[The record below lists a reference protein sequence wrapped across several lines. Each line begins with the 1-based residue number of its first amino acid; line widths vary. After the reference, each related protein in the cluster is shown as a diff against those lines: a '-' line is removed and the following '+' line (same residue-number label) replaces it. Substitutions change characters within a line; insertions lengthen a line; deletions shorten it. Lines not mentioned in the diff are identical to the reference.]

1 MRRRRLRS
9 CGILK
14 RSGGDGGGDGG
25 VDGGAVTTVDAERKE
40 QNRSQLRTHGAKPL
54 RRSHILALA
63 AARLRE
69 EAVRGSAV
77 CWRRCCWGD
86 MRSREEGGQKGGGVV
101 KWSCDGVPGGGGA
114 AFAGLNGRRVMW
126 RHERCPRC

>member
-14 RSGGDGGGDGG
+14 RSGGDEGGKTEGG
-25 VDGGAVTTVDAERKE
+25 RDGGAVTTVDAERKE

-77 CWRRCCWGD
+77 CSATLLVGGY
-86 MRSREEGGQKGGGVV
+86 EEQGGGEEE
-101 KWSCDGVPGGGGA
+101 W
-114 AFAGLNGRRVMW
+114 
-126 RHERCPRC
+126 

>member
-1 MRRRRLRS
+1 M
-9 CGILK
+9 
-14 RSGGDGGGDGG
+14 
-25 VDGGAVTTVDAERKE
+25 DAERKE

-77 CWRRCCWGD
+77 CWATLLLGGY
-86 MRSREEGGQKGGGVV
+86 EEQ
-101 KWSCDGVPGGGGA
+101 GGGGA
-114 AFAGLNGRRVMW
+114 EGGRSGKVVL
-126 RHERCPRC
+126 